1 MKKAGLS
8 LVMLFLFGCEML
20 GVNMGGSTPSNS
32 GGGEKVTSTK
42 TTDLRDGGGTGDTK
56 TGTEPE
62 KSAAKALPKVK
73 YQFSFG
79 KTEADAMAA
88 KPGEVV
94 TFGPNDE
101 IYAYAKLD
109 KAFFAATGLKER
121 EYVNLWVYAVEQD
134 KKIHELFVKEYF
146 LKYWGDNMEFPFEI
160 LPSVDHYFRKWNE
173 TKKLGKEPKNWGIQ
187 QDAINESLNR
197 VFPVKLMSALAE
209 LPNGKHT
216 LQIVLKTGGF
226 AEEPYLAGGTIVL
239 EVTDAT
245 RARCKELVDKL
256 EETRKTFATA
266 QPDID
271 YSKIKGTNVKWGG
284 PYAEKTG
291 GGPYA
296 AVPDYGDE
304 LYWDGRRVAK
314 FDGDALWR
322 GIIKMGSMGASGYT
336 AAGGGTVTIRP
347 ATGGSADYNIELG
360 GKVVGKLIRD
370 AKKDTKID
378 PRGRYNYKI
387 MKGGSQWGTMYSIE
401 EENASD
407 RITRL
412 LAVLYHFSDF
422 FR

>member
-1 MKKAGLS
+1 MKTLAMLS
-8 LVMLFLFGCEML
+8 LATLFLFGCEML
-20 GVNMGGSTPSNS
+20 GLNTGSSTPSG

-42 TTDLRDGGGTGDTK
+42 TTDLRDNDGGGGGEKD
-56 TGTEPE
+56 EPATTAG
-62 KSAAKALPKVK
+62 KPLPKVK

-79 KTEADAMAA
+79 KTEAEAMAA
-88 KPGEVV
+88 KPGETV

-109 KAFFAATGLKER
+109 KEFFEATGLKER

-134 KKIHELFVKEYF
+134 KLVHELFVKEYF
-146 LKYWGDNMEFPFEI
+146 LKYWGSNLEFPFEI

-173 TKKLGKEPKNWGIQ
+173 AKKLGRAPKNWGIQ

-197 VFPVKLMSALAE
+197 VFPVKLMAALAE

-216 LQIVLKTGGF
+216 LRVALKTGGF
-226 AEEPYLAGGTIVL
+226 AEEPYLAGGTIVV
-239 EVTDAT
+239 EFNDAT
-245 RARCKELVDKL
+245 RARCQELVDKL

-266 QPDID
+266 QPDVD
-271 YSKIKGTNVKWGG
+271 YSQIKGTNVKWGG

-291 GGPYA
+291 GAYA

-304 LYWDGRRVAK
+304 VYWDGRRVAK
-314 FDGDALWR
+314 FDGSDLWR
-322 GIIKMGSMGASGYT
+322 GIVKLGSLSASGYT
-336 AAGGGTVTIRP
+336 ATGGGSVTIRP
-347 ATGGSADYNIELG
+347 ATAGSNDWNIELS
-360 GKVVGKLIRD
+360 GKVVGKLVRD
-370 AKKDTKID
+370 AKKDTKVD

-387 MKGGSQWGTMYSIE
+387 MKGGSQWGTLYSIE